1 MLKIKQALPS
11 DASLLLALSRRA
23 LDAEC
28 AANPLLSDLRCGAPE
43 PDFSGLDALI
53 AYEDSQPVGFLA
65 FTGAFEGAFGDCK
78 GVYSPLH
85 GGFFGG
91 SRPERTL
98 SALLDASLARA
109 AAQGATQILLTRYA
123 HETEIQRELVL
134 SGFGA
139 RCCDLIR
146 RVKVPKE
153 RPLPY
158 AVRRAEKH
166 ELPRIAALENALNR
180 HMGACPVYMPKP
192 FYTPESYLR
201 EVEEEHLAVYA
212 AFDGDE
218 PVAHLA
224 VHPGGE
230 TFLDQN
236 PASRHIGAAYCRP
249 EYRGNGLID
258 ALLDAAQR
266 DLAAQGVP
274 LLGVDCETLN
284 PPAFR
289 CWSKRFA
296 PFTYSFVRRLDER
309 CALHK
314 D

>member
-1 MLKIKQALPS
+1 M
-11 DASLLLALSRRA
+11 
-23 LDAEC
+23 
-28 AANPLLSDLRCGAPE
+28 
-43 PDFSGLDALI
+43 
-53 AYEDSQPVGFLA
+53 
-65 FTGAFEGAFGDCK
+65 
-78 GVYSPLH
+78 
-85 GGFFGG
+85 
-91 SRPERTL
+91 
-98 SALLDASLARA
+98 
-109 AAQGATQILLTRYA
+109 
-123 HETEIQRELVL
+123 L

-146 RVKVPKE
+146 RVKVQVE

-201 EVEEEHLAVYA
+201 EVEEEHFAVYA

-249 EYRGNGLID
+249 ETRGHGLID

-266 DLAAQGVP
+266 DLAAQGMP

-284 PPAFR
+284 PPAYR

>member
-1 MLKIKQALPS
+1 M
-11 DASLLLALSRRA
+11 
-23 LDAEC
+23 
-28 AANPLLSDLRCGAPE
+28 
-43 PDFSGLDALI
+43 
-53 AYEDSQPVGFLA
+53 
-65 FTGAFEGAFGDCK
+65 
-78 GVYSPLH
+78 
-85 GGFFGG
+85 GG

-153 RPLPY
+153 RLLPY

-284 PPAFR
+284 PPAYR

>member
-1 MLKIKQALPS
+1 M
-11 DASLLLALSRRA
+11 
-23 LDAEC
+23 
-28 AANPLLSDLRCGAPE
+28 
-43 PDFSGLDALI
+43 
-53 AYEDSQPVGFLA
+53 
-65 FTGAFEGAFGDCK
+65 
-78 GVYSPLH
+78 
-85 GGFFGG
+85 
-91 SRPERTL
+91 
-98 SALLDASLARA
+98 
-109 AAQGATQILLTRYA
+109 
-123 HETEIQRELVL
+123 L

-146 RVKVPKE
+146 RGKMPKE

-192 FYTPESYLR
+192 FYTPESDLR

-218 PVAHLA
+218 SVAHLA
-224 VHPGGE
+224 VHPDGE

-249 EYRGNGLID
+249 EYCGNGLID

-274 LLGVDCETLN
+274 LTAVMAPGKESGARAVEIMDQYLTGQIPELQSDML
-284 PPAFR
+284 PIQL
-289 CWSKRFA
+289 KRQQ
-296 PFTYSFVRRLDER
+296 SVIRLRRP
-309 CALHK
+309 
-314 D
+314 

>member
-1 MLKIKQALPS
+1 M
-11 DASLLLALSRRA
+11 
-23 LDAEC
+23 
-28 AANPLLSDLRCGAPE
+28 
-43 PDFSGLDALI
+43 
-53 AYEDSQPVGFLA
+53 
-65 FTGAFEGAFGDCK
+65 
-78 GVYSPLH
+78 
-85 GGFFGG
+85 
-91 SRPERTL
+91 
-98 SALLDASLARA
+98 
-109 AAQGATQILLTRYA
+109 
-123 HETEIQRELVL
+123 L

-146 RVKVPKE
+146 RVKMPKE

-158 AVRRAEKH
+158 TVRRAEKH

-192 FYTPESYLR
+192 FYTPESDLR

-266 DLAAQGVP
+266 GSCRAGRAAAGRGLRNPQPARLP
-274 LLGVDCETLN
+274 LLEQAL
-284 PPAFR
+284 
-289 CWSKRFA
+289 
-296 PFTYSFVRRLDER
+296 
-309 CALHK
+309 CALYLFLRPPPGRALRPA
-314 D
+314 

>member
-1 MLKIKQALPS
+1 MLKIKQALLS

-28 AANPLLSDLRCGAPE
+28 AANPLLSALRRIRRLQ
-43 PDFSGLDALI
+43 SGL
-53 AYEDSQPVGFLA
+53 F
-65 FTGAFEGAFGDCK
+65 
-78 GVYSPLH
+78 SP
-85 GGFFGG
+85 
-91 SRPERTL
+91 
-98 SALLDASLARA
+98 AR
-109 AAQGATQILLTRYA
+109 QLF
-123 HETEIQRELVL
+123 QRELVL

-146 RVKVPKE
+146 RVKMPKE

-192 FYTPESYLR
+192 FYTPESDLR

-230 TFLDQN
+230 TFLDHN

-296 PFTYSFVRRLDER
+296 PFTYYSFIRRLDER
-309 CALHK
+309 CTLHK